1 MDGRLLTVLLLLV
14 VPAALIGLT
23 VLEFHSNPVA
33 IFALLAAMIV
43 GGFYLLSYTESF
55 A

>member
-23 VLEFHSNPVA
+23 VLEFNSNPVA
-33 IFALLAAMIV
+33 VFGLIALMVA
-43 GGFYLLSYTESF
+43 GGFYLLTYTESF